1 MGLAAVFVFFPPHT
15 LPPWRKACGEGDPPR
30 YFHMKRLRWQILV
43 VSVTIVIVAL
53 LLLSQQ
59 PVSITILPE
68 AAPGGIYT
76 EALVGSMARLNP
88 MLDWNNPAD
97 RDINRLLFS
106 GLMKFDSRGLP
117 QPDLADSYGASAD
130 GTVYNFSIR
139 QNAVWHDGQ
148 PVTSDDV
155 IFTIEL
161 IKSSGSLFPQDIKDL
176 WSQVEVRRLDEKT
189 LQIRLPEPF
198 APFLDYVT
206 FGILPKHILESVPAD
221 QLATTDFNLNPV
233 GSGPYQ
239 FDRLL
244 VSGGQITGVVL
255 TANQNYFIRPPYIE
269 QIVFR
274 FYPSAAA
281 ALNAYK
287 QGEVLGVSQLTPE
300 ILEEGLREPTLSVYT
315 SRLPQMGLVFL
326 NNNNPSAP
334 FLQNDK
340 VRRALMLGLNRTIIV
355 SHILKGQAIIAD
367 GPILPGSWAFY
378 DEIEKFEYDPD
389 AAIQLLKNEGY
400 VIPIGGGDV
409 RAKDGE
415 PLAFTL
421 LHPNSDTHTRIAQ
434 AIQSDW
440 ALIGVQVELQSVPY
454 DSLVNDFLT
463 TRNYQAALADLNT
476 ARTPDPDPYLFWHQA
491 EATGGQ
497 NYSQWD
503 NRTAS
508 EFLETARTAA
518 DFSERARL
526 YRNFQVL
533 FIRDMPSL
541 PLYYPV
547 YSYAVDAQVQGVQVA
562 PLYDFSDR
570 FALITDWYLITR
582 RVLEQTPVPTNV
594 P

>member
-1 MGLAAVFVFFPPHT
+1 
-15 LPPWRKACGEGDPPR
+15 
-30 YFHMKRLRWQILV
+30 MKKLRLQILV
-43 VSVTIVIVAL
+43 VAVTIVIVAL

-76 EALVGSMARLNP
+76 EALVGSMGRLNP

-139 QNAVWHDGQ
+139 PNAVWHDGQ

-161 IKSSGSLFPQDIKDL
+161 IKSGSSLFPQDIKDL
-176 WSQVEVRRLDEKT
+176 WSQVEVRQLNEKT
-189 LQIRLPEPF
+189 LQVRLPEPF

-206 FGILPKHILESVPAD
+206 FGVLPKHLLESVPAD
-221 QLATTDFNLNPV
+221 QLATTDFNLNPI
-233 GSGPYQ
+233 GSGPYK

-244 VSGGQITGVVL
+244 ISGGQITGVVL
-255 TANQNYFIRPPYIE
+255 SANQDYFIRPPYIE

-287 QGEVLGVSQLTPE
+287 QGEVLGVSQLTLD
-300 ILEEGLREPTLSVYT
+300 ILEEGLREPTLLGYT

-340 VRRALMLGLNRTIIV
+340 VRRALMLGINRTIIT
-355 SHILKGQAIIAD
+355 SHILQGQAIIAD
-367 GPILPGSWAFY
+367 GPILPGSWAYY

-389 AAIQLLKNEGY
+389 AAMQLLKDEGY
-400 VIPIGGGDV
+400 VIPVGGGDI

-415 PLAFTL
+415 LLAFTL
-421 LHPNSDTHTRIAQ
+421 IHPNNDTHTRIAQ

-440 ALIGVQVELQSVPY
+440 ALIGVRIDLQAVPY

-463 TRNYQAALADLNT
+463 TRNYQAALADLNI
-476 ARTPDPDPYLFWHQA
+476 ARTPDPDPYLFWHQS

-508 EFLETARTAA
+508 EFLETARVAA

-533 FIRDMPSL
+533 FMRDMPSL

-547 YSYAVDAQVQGVQVA
+547 YTYAVDAQVQGVQVA

-570 FALITDWYLITR
+570 FALITDWYLVTR
-582 RVLEQTPVPTNV
+582 RVLEQTPVPTNA